1 MSSQSSADPLSV
13 LPVSEGGTDPA
24 AAPLLQIR
32 GVSRTFR
39 SVDRKVLDDVD
50 LDVAAGE
57 FVSLIGPSGCGKTT
71 LLRIVAGLLS
81 ATTGSVSLGGSP
93 SDAPSRDK
101 AMVFQHFNLFPWRTA
116 LANAAYGLE
125 LQGVGKRERNER
137 ALEYLRLF
145 GLEEFAGQYPGEL
158 SGGMRQRIGI
168 ARALAI
174 EPKVLLMDEPFGALD
189 ALTRERL
196 QIELLRICE
205 TTNLSVVFVTHSI
218 DEAIFLSDRIVVMG
232 THPGRVVETFDVDLR
247 RPRWTYDMRAEP
259 SYARIRAR
267 VWELLDHEMG
277 GHGGA
282 AE

>member
-1 MSSQSSADPLSV
+1 VSA
-13 LPVSEGGTDPA
+13 GATDPA

-39 SVDRKVLDDVD
+39 SVDRQVLADVD

-81 ATTGSVSLGGSP
+81 ATTGSVSLGGAP
-93 SDAPSRDK
+93 SDTPSRDK
-101 AMVFQHFNLFPWRTA
+101 AMVFQHFNLLPWRTA

-125 LQGVGKRERNER
+125 LQGVGKRERHDR

-145 GLEEFAGQYPGEL
+145 GLEEFADQYPGEL

-205 TTNLSVVFVTHSI
+205 TTKLSVVFVTHSI

-267 VWELLDHEMG
+267 VWELLDQEMG
-277 GHGGA
+277 STPEA
-282 AE
+282 ASE